1 MRLLEGNLGFLSR
14 LAHRNDKR
22 TPWQRLHD
30 QMRQFVKDLWFDYEY
45 PNWRDEEDE

>member
-1 MRLLEGNLGFLSR
+1 MIT
-14 LAHRNDKR
+14 RNWTKDER

-45 PNWRDEEDE
+45 PDWRDEEDE